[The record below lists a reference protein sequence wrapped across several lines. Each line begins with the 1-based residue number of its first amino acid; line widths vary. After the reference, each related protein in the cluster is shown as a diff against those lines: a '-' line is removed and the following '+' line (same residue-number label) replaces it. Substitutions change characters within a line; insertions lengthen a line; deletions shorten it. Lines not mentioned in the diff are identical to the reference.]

1 MDDFYT
7 RYLRV
12 CKECLVSPLECI
24 LSQLQRRTEDDTRI
38 LDLSSYNF
46 TPDDCNALAK
56 TLSYDTYFKEVRFND
71 CLLSEDA
78 SKIILYGMLRSRSL
92 ETIDLKGNNLRC
104 SGADAVG
111 IFLKKNTSVRCLR
124 LDWNS
129 LGLWGTGVGALAEGL
144 AVNQTVV
151 LLDLRNNQISH
162 DGATELAS
170 SLTRNSTLKV
180 LDLRWNNAGLLGGRA
195 FLAALQYN
203 KSLTSLELQGI
214 IKRSDYTAG
223 YLCTSHLKP
232 RPPPDPQD

>member
-1 MDDFYT
+1 MKLFEMEDFYNC
-7 RYLRV
+7 YLRV
-12 CKECLVSPLECI
+12 CKDSLVTPLECV
-24 LSQLQRRTEDDTRI
+24 LTQLHRRTNTEDDTRI

-78 SKIILYGMLRSRSL
+78 SKILLYGLLRSRSL

-104 SGADAVG
+104 SGAEAVG

-144 AVNQTVV
+144 ATNQTVV

-170 SLTRNSTLKV
+170 CLKRNSTLKV

-195 FLAALQYN
+195 FLTALQYN

-214 IKRSDYTAG
+214 G
-223 YLCTSHLKP
+223 H
-232 RPPPDPQD
+232 

>member
-1 MDDFYT
+1 MEDFSS
-7 RYLRV
+7 RYRRV
-12 CKECLVSPLECI
+12 CKECLVTPLECV
-24 LSQLQRRTEDDTRI
+24 LSQVHGRTEDLAEDDARI

-56 TLSYDTYFKEVRFND
+56 TLSYDAYFKEVRFND

-78 SKIILYGMLRSRSL
+78 SKILLYGLLRSRSL

-104 SGADAVG
+104 SGAEAVG

-144 AVNQTVV
+144 AANQTVV

-170 SLTRNSTLKV
+170 CLKRNSTLKA

-195 FLAALQYN
+195 FLTALQYN

-214 IKRSDYTAG
+214 TGLIFNVTTYICIPFPSSG
-223 YLCTSHLKP
+223 
-232 RPPPDPQD
+232 

>member
-1 MDDFYT
+1 MEDFYH
-7 RYLRV
+7 RYLRL
-12 CKECLVSPLECI
+12 CKECLVSPMECV
-24 LSQLQRRTEDDTRI
+24 LSQLQSQTEDDERI

-46 TPDDCNALAK
+46 APDDCNALAK
-56 TLSYDTYFKEVRFND
+56 TLSHDNYFKEVRFTD

-78 SKIILYGMLRSRSL
+78 SKILLYGLLRSRSL

-111 IFLKKNTSVRCLR
+111 LFLKKNMSVRCLR

-129 LGLWGTGVGALAEGL
+129 LGLWGTGIGALAEGL

-162 DGATELAS
+162 DGATQLAS
-170 SLTRNSTLKV
+170 SLKTNRSLKA

-195 FLAALQYN
+195 FLTALQYN
-203 KSLTSLELQGI
+203 KSLTSLELQGRI
-214 IKRSDYTAG
+214 MS
-223 YLCTSHLKP
+223 SHIG
-232 RPPPDPQD
+232 RCG

>member
-12 CKECLVSPLECI
+12 CKECLVSPLECV
-24 LSQLQRRTEDDTRI
+24 LSQLQRRTEDDTRL

-56 TLSYDTYFKEVRFND
+56 TLSYDTYFKEIRFND

-78 SKIILYGMLRSRSL
+78 SKMLLYGLLRSRSL

-129 LGLWGTGVGALAEGL
+129 LGLSGTGVGALAEGL

-170 SLTRNSTLKV
+170 SLKRNSTLKV

-214 IKRSDYTAG
+214 VDYTAG
-223 YLCTSHLKP
+223 YT
-232 RPPPDPQD
+232 